1 MKPHHALK
9 HLFIPHEGND
19 YKPHFFREVSVSIIL
34 FGSIF
39 LLGFSAGSSFLIHKT
54 VLGATVAANVL
65 VDLTND
71 ARLAY
76 NEAPLVR
83 SAKLEQAAALKGQDM
98 AKFGYF
104 SHESPTGVTPWH
116 WFREVGYTFL
126 YAGENLAINFTESKD
141 VQSAWLASPK
151 HRENILN
158 VKFSEIGIATVE
170 GIYNNNPTTYVVQMF
185 GTPAQA
191 AVVKEEATTTEVTA
205 TTEPSKKTETDDKKL
220 AVNSSPQVLA
230 ASQNDTSV
238 KGDATGT
245 PVTSVAQKSE
255 VSPIYTTPT
264 MVVVKNTDNVTEIAP
279 TQTKVEAEKY
289 STWLGRLLFGGSRYV
304 DTLYK
309 ILILVVALALLTMV
323 LIEVKKQHY
332 MHILYGVILLF
343 VLALFV
349 YINKTFIY

>member
-1 MKPHHALK
+1 MKPASAVK
-9 HLFIPHEGND
+9 HLFIPHEGNE

-54 VLGATVAANVL
+54 VLGANVAANVL
-65 VDLTND
+65 IDLTND

-83 SAKLEQAAALKGQDM
+83 SAKLEQAAVLKGQDM

-116 WFREVGYTFL
+116 WFKEAGYTFL

-170 GIYNNNPTTYVVQMF
+170 GMYNNSPTTYVVQMF
-185 GTPAQA
+185 GTPAKS
-191 AVVKEEATTTEVTA
+191 VVVEVSATTTESLTVEQTKIEVKELIA
-205 TTEPSKKTETDDKKL
+205 
-220 AVNSSPQVLA
+220 SSSSQVLA
-230 ASQNDTSV
+230 VLQNDGNV
-238 KGDATGT
+238 KGESTET
-245 PVTSVAQKSE
+245 ETSLTVPKSNLFS
-255 VSPIYTTPT
+255 VYDTPT
-264 MVVVKNTDNVTEIAP
+264 LAVVKNTDNVIEVAP
-279 TQTKVEAEKY
+279 TQTTVKAERY

-304 DTLYK
+304 DTFYK
-309 ILILVVALALLTMV
+309 ILILVVAVALLTMV
-323 LIEVKKQHY
+323 LVEVKRQHY
-332 MHILYGVILLF
+332 KHIIYGVLLL
-343 VLALFV
+343 LALAVFV
-349 YINKTFIY
+349 YINKSFIY